1 MLIPGKSC
9 VKLEGSEAIL
19 QLVFEFGSSRVGPIA
34 EAIRRVFGTSSYV
47 AKCVP
52 RGSDTNEPTNAS
64 LESLATQLETGEI
77 SSFTL
82 HPEMGMIR
90 YALVLTPSVDG
101 PKRSFYLGTIE
112 DTGKDYQSIW
122 EVLLDTP
129 GLTVA
134 CLGYDEGV
142 ELEDSHLTV
151 ETFPWSEWP
160 LAIGALRDP
169 SESES
174 WTTREGPEM
183 KWLTQVP

>member
-1 MLIPGKSC
+1 
-9 VKLEGSEAIL
+9 
-19 QLVFEFGSSRVGPIA
+19 
-34 EAIRRVFGTSSYV
+34 
-47 AKCVP
+47 
-52 RGSDTNEPTNAS
+52 

-90 YALVLTPSVDG
+90 YALVLAPFVDG
-101 PKRSFYLGTIE
+101 LKRSFYLGTIE
-112 DTGKDYQSIW
+112 DTGKDYHSIW

-151 ETFPWSEWP
+151 EAFPWSEWP

-174 WTTREGPEM
+174 WTTREGPEI

>member
-1 MLIPGKSC
+1 M
-9 VKLEGSEAIL
+9 

-34 EAIRRVFGTSSYV
+34 EAIRRVFKPLSYTSRYL
-47 AKCVP
+47 P
-52 RGSDTNEPTNAS
+52 QGSDTE
-64 LESLATQLETGEI
+64 ESTQLILDDLTERLEKGEI
-77 SSFTL
+77 LSFTL
-82 HPEMGMIR
+82 YPEDGEIR
-90 YALVLTPSVDG
+90 YALALAPSLDET
-101 PKRSFYLGTIE
+101 KRSFYLGTIE
-112 DTGKDYQSIW
+112 YTGNDYQSIW

-142 ELEDSHLTV
+142 ELEDSHLTA

-160 LAIGALRDP
+160 LAIGALRP

-183 KWLTQVP
+183 KWLSRVP

>member
-1 MLIPGKSC
+1 
-9 VKLEGSEAIL
+9 
-19 QLVFEFGSSRVGPIA
+19 
-34 EAIRRVFGTSSYV
+34 
-47 AKCVP
+47 
-52 RGSDTNEPTNAS
+52 

-90 YALVLTPSVDG
+90 YALVLAPFVDG

-160 LAIGALRDP
+160 LAIGALRDLP
-169 SESES
+169 ESES

-183 KWLTQVP
+183 KRLTQVR